1 MAEYRKLSTA
11 ERERMARHILTKV
24 HADQST
30 MVNNIIDERRSSRRC
45 KVRQFNC
52 DGIARKTRIRQRL
65 LYKLAIRELV
75 AMQENLTQITN
86 ERKTKEENV
95 EDLGRGT
102 SETKGQSA
110 KAQKVLST

>member
-1 MAEYRKLSTA
+1 MAELA

-102 SETKGQSA
+102 SEKKGQSKKA